1 MTRRDFLTLLGSAT
15 RRGHSQ
21 QVSSSRRCLSAQG
34 SIRIAPLITSP
45 MTMLVQNNHDRS
57 LSLMAATTRNTLS
70 TNHAPIITSSVRMD
84 RAENNSL
91 TQAAAT
97 TVSCSNEA
105 GHSRDT
111 CHVNVCPAGG

>member
-1 MTRRDFLTLLGSAT
+1 VQR
-15 RRGHSQ
+15 
-21 QVSSSRRCLSAQG
+21 AQG

-84 RAENNSL
+84 RQRLSHVQMRLVIRGILATSMCVLQGVNLSL
-91 TQAAAT
+91 RANWRSRQ
-97 TVSCSNEA
+97 EA
-105 GHSRDT
+105 VRR
-111 CHVNVCPAGG
+111 